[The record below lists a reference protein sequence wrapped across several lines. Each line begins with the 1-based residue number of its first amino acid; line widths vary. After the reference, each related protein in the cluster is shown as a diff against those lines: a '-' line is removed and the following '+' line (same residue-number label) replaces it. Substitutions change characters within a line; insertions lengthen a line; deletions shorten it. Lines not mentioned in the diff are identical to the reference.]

1 MVYGF
6 RTFLLASSPDPAAS
20 DGGGSG
26 GGVLAETIEQ
36 GERARE
42 AGISQRAVTVASC
55 SRSQGGVGEEGG
67 GGPGWL

>member
-20 DGGGSG
+20 DGGG
-26 GGVLAETIEQ
+26 GVLAETIER
-36 GERARE
+36 GTGPERR
-42 AGISQRAVTVASC
+42 GISQRAVTVASC